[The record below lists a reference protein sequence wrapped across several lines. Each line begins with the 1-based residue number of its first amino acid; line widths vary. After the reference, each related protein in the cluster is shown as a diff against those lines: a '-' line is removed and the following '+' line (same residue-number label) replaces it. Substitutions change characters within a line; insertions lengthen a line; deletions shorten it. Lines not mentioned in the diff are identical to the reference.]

1 MTFTTLCAFTFF
13 YWIHDVISTIKM
25 KKYNNSSNL
34 IIQDTVN
41 FTKLFFFFLPIKLIW
56 LYTSIIGIN
65 YLDSFEELSNLQV
78 LYGLFSGLEFC
89 YSCVLI
95 FFLFCFLWDFI
106 SRYLESLECGIK
118 CSFSFFK
125 KISLISEFDNGRS
138 NISYVNQNGSGKRIY
153 FSFPAHILACFML
166 NKKYKRQKEDWSNK
180 KQQEFYEMVI
190 QDLQEKQKE
199 NEKKA
204 QEYLSHAQK
213 NEEDILDNFH
223 RTLELQK
230 KRK

>member
-1 MTFTTLCAFTFF
+1 MTFTSLCVFTFF
-13 YWIHDVISTIKM
+13 YWIHNIISTIQM
-25 KKYNNSSNL
+25 KKYDISSNL
-34 IIQDTVN
+34 IIQDTVD

-78 LYGLFSGLEFC
+78 FYAIFSGLEFC

-95 FFLFCFLWDFI
+95 FFFSGFLWDFI

-118 CSFSFFK
+118 CNFSFFK
-125 KISLISEFDNGRS
+125 KISLISEFDNGHS
-138 NISYVNQNGSGKRIY
+138 NISYVNQNGSSKRIY
-153 FSFPAHILACFML
+153 FSFPAHILACFIL
-166 NKKYKRQKEDWSNK
+166 NKKYKRQKKDWNNK

-190 QDLQEKQKE
+190 QDLRAKQAE
-199 NEKKA
+199 NERKA
-204 QEYLSHAQK
+204 QEYLSRAQK
-213 NEEDILDNFH
+213 SEKDILNNFH
-223 RTLELQK
+223 KTLELQK